1 MTINNHTWYN
11 THPEKSTNLFNKST
25 DLILDMLDL
34 SKKNPLEASLNKLD
48 LQGTLVLMNLLAVRA
63 LGLQQDEVKKNKIS
77 KLMKPDTAIKLPN

>member
-1 MTINNHTWYN
+1 MHSK
-11 THPEKSTNLFNKST
+11 KSTNLFNKST

-34 SKKNPLEASLNKLD
+34 SKKNPLEESLNKLD

>member
-1 MTINNHTWYN
+1 MHSK
-11 THPEKSTNLFNKST
+11 KSTNLFNKST